1 MITLYTERDGRWTGE
16 AADAGRGFPAPEGPA
31 WIDLLSPSEEE
42 KWLVGRMLGIDI
54 PTRAEM
60 QEIEVSSR
68 LYQEDGAFF
77 MTANILTRIEHD
89 HIDSSAITFILAGQR
104 LVTVRYSEPRPFQIY
119 PARLVRAGSQC
130 SSSPDILLGLL
141 ETIIDRLADI
151 LEMSGNA
158 VNDISR
164 RVFRPDRD
172 KGVPEP
178 HLQEL
183 LLDIGIEGDHASKI
197 RESLVSISRMAMF
210 LTQAVS
216 GYTTCADF
224 RERLLS
230 LSRDVT
236 SLADH
241 ATFLANKITFLL
253 DATLGMLS
261 IAQNNIIKIFSVA
274 AVVFLPPTLI
284 ASIYGMNFLHMPEL
298 THEYGY
304 PLAIGLM
311 IVSAILPYVYFKRK
325 KWL

>member
-1 MITLYTERDGRWTGE
+1 MITLYTEREGRWSAETAE
-16 AADAGRGFPAPEGPA
+16 AGRGFALPEGAA
-31 WIDLLSPSEEE
+31 WVDLFTPSEEE
-42 KWLVGRMLGIDI
+42 KWLVGKVLGIDI

-68 LYQEDGAFF
+68 LYQEDGAYF
-77 MTANILTRIEHD
+77 MTANILTRIEQD

-104 LVTVRYSEPRPFQIY
+104 LVTVRYSEPRPFQAY
-119 PARLVRAGSQC
+119 PARLMRSSSQC

-151 LEMSGNA
+151 LEMSAGA

-164 RVFRPDRD
+164 RVFRPAEPQ
-172 KGVPEP
+172 GVPEP
-178 HLQEL
+178 HLQGL
-183 LLDIGIEGDHASKI
+183 LIDIGVEGDHVSKI
-197 RESLVSISRMAMF
+197 RESLVSISRMSMF

-230 LSRDVT
+230 LARDVT

-241 ATFLANKITFLL
+241 ATFVANKITFLL

-284 ASIYGMNFLHMPEL
+284 ASIYGMNFRHMPEL
-298 THEYGY
+298 AHEYGY
-304 PLAIGLM
+304 FGAIGLM
-311 IVSAILPYVYFKRK
+311 IVSAIMPYLYFKRK